1 MVSYFKLKDNSNK
14 HEMCCVHRTLKVNKN
29 YIVFVLKKKK
39 KRKKRNKL
47 NIANLSNF
55 VRDVY
60 HPNFKLKECRYEL

>member
-39 KRKKRNKL
+39 EE
-47 NIANLSNF
+47 
-55 VRDVY
+55 
-60 HPNFKLKECRYEL
+60 KEEK